1 MSERLEARETR
12 WRLVGK
18 LRLCPGGWR
27 RGRARLKACTETEP
41 TEASGCVW

>member
-1 MSERLEARETR
+1 MSERLEAGETR

-27 RGRARLKACTETEP
+27 RGRARLTVLSLMTK
-41 TEASGCVW
+41 GMIKR